1 MPSAPAPSLV
11 PQHKTLDRTLVSDF
25 HILGSHP
32 YQAGALMELL
42 PAYLHFVA
50 RLGLIH
56 PTEMDLAFDDLHP
69 LAALMPKLLGRY
81 GGDVHLIQAVETAWL
96 DTTLDVFRHD
106 PALEAARA
114 QPLVSVSPAPASTV
128 TPRTLTFKVVYRPEP
143 NAWFVIEMHA
153 DQTLHDLHHAILA
166 AADFDED
173 HLYSFYMSGQAW
185 DEATEYSRG
194 PDARHSSNERISRL
208 PLRMKQ
214 RFLYLYDYGDQHEF
228 DVQLIATSAETPRG
242 RYPKMVEQHGEMPPQ
257 YPDWDDE
264 GENFEDDDGAEFEDE
279 DEDEEE

>member
-1 MPSAPAPSLV
+1 MVKP
-11 PQHKTLDRTLVSDF
+11 LVSDF

-42 PAYLHFVA
+42 PAYLHFAA

-56 PTEMDLAFDDLHP
+56 PTEMDQAFEDLHP
-69 LAALMPKLLGRY
+69 LAAHMPKLLDSY

-96 DTTLDVFRHD
+96 DTTLDAFRND

-114 QPLVSVSPAPASTV
+114 QPLVIGSPAPASTI
-128 TPRTLTFKVVYRPEP
+128 TPQTFTFKVVYRPEP
-143 NAWFVIEMHA
+143 SAQFVIEMRA
-153 DQTLHDLHHAILA
+153 DQTLHDLHHAILN

-228 DVQLIATSAETPRG
+228 DVQIFAANAETPRG
-242 RYPKMVEQHGEMPPQ
+242 HYPKVIKRHGKMPSQ
-257 YPDWDDE
+257 YPDWDE
-264 GENFEDDDGAEFEDE
+264 EDLDE
-279 DEDEEE
+279 DEWKSNEDKGEEV